1 MLELNA
7 KILNTFISPAKS
19 GKRKDGTSWNTEQA
33 FKLQLIWEVPQ
44 SGGDIKMVTQDLTV
58 SEECY
63 KLCVGQS
70 SRDIRIPVEAYVI
83 EGKLGMKAQEGAVVQ
98 FINRPKSAAPAAA

>member
-19 GKRKDGTSWNTEQA
+19 GKRKDGTAWNTDQA
-33 FKLQLIWEVPQ
+33 FKLQLIWKVPQ
-44 SGGDIKMVTQDLTV
+44 PGGDIKMVTQDLTV

-63 KLCVGQS
+63 KLCVGQP
-70 SRDIRIPVEAYVI
+70 SRHIRIPVETYVI

-98 FINRPKSAAPAAA
+98 FTDRPKPASAASA